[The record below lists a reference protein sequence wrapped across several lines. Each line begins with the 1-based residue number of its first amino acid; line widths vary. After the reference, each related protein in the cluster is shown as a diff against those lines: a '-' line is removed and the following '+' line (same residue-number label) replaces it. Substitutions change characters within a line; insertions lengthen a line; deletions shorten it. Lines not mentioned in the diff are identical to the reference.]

1 MPVFPPPGLG
11 LPLARAKF
19 RLETNVSDRW
29 KMKIFTNEKN
39 PAVLKLLVS
48 SIVAKVDVACQNVNF
63 GGKDV
68 TILFY

>member
-1 MPVFPPPGLG
+1 
-11 LPLARAKF
+11 
-19 RLETNVSDRW
+19 
-29 KMKIFTNEKN
+29 MKIFTNEKN